1 MATIADNLRSVDSFE
16 ILLGLCSGTVEGFQ
30 DSAGESVHLDDTPLD
45 GFKGIEATLYPGD
58 SMGTTVPLKL
68 GGQASN
74 NVVGVMLETGTAVT
88 RRGTSVSPAD
98 IRFIEVRLLFSGLY
112 KTENDGIQDAPCTI
126 KIEYK
131 RSDRSS
137 WADILVYTITG
148 KTTSAYVKEYRIAV
162 ASSTANYDIRVTKIS
177 PIEND
182 PTITASVQWE
192 SFQEIIPEDPTYSDL
207 AMLHV
212 RGRGTNQLNSVPTI
226 WSDMKLKR
234 VKIPTGYDPDR
245 KTYSPGIWNGTFQSQ
260 LAYTTN
266 PIWILYD
273 IATDAMNGVAS
284 YYSIN
289 LDKFSAYQVAKW
301 CDEKVAD
308 GAGGTQPRFTLSTA
322 ISEPT
327 GAKELLRY
335 IAGLCAT
342 TYFDDGNGN
351 AFLKADIST
360 DPVALFTPENV
371 IDGEFSYSYTDV
383 TTRHNDITVE
393 FTNPELGW
401 QPDRRRVFDAA
412 SISEL
417 GRIPYDFTAI
427 GCISEREAIR
437 RARHHLLTSIR
448 EKQMVSFKTNRMGLT
463 LSPYDVFLI
472 GDVKT
477 GYSVTGRVKEM
488 SGVTLT
494 LRDAVTLE
502 AGYTYKAKFQVPN
515 PDYPDTELNPYNI
528 IERSVVSADP
538 GKPVTQLTLN
548 ATLPSSIADNPVFS
562 LESTNIF
569 GFPKRFRLLGVKET
583 EGTPDVVEVMGVE
596 VHVNKWPE
604 ILGASYSDISYSVVD
619 PFGVP
624 LPPTGLD
631 FSIEF
636 QVQGALSKPSLI
648 GNITGNLAPTNT
660 YQVSYQRNGGPHTIL
675 LIDEPYFEIPD
686 IPIGLY
692 RFEVRAIGKTGKI
705 SAPFNKNFSVK
716 ENLRDPN
723 APLTVA
729 LANNAGDSTTF
740 DLFPIIEWVQ
750 GDDDAF
756 TEKFIIKI
764 KSVSDVL
771 INTYEVPG
779 DTTSFTYDLEKI
791 AADDPGRTF
800 KMCVTASQTA
810 TNAITGVDF
819 QQLSTESCIT
829 ISNPK
834 LTLTGVEVRPKLVG
848 SEIFVTPV
856 KDRDYL
862 RTVIW
867 ADPSETFTP
876 SGSNMV
882 YSGAD
887 TVYHHVHYEDLWFR
901 VAMLDSYDPTDY
913 NISAAMLGDPKLI
926 GDDSGQEL
934 APFASGV
941 APVVLVATVAE
952 MNKFLKY
959 ANVKD
964 IPKFVYVTGTVPPV
978 LYEYDPAT
986 NTYRNAIE
994 VDLSTLDLTGLD
1006 FDVSQ
1011 IPSNVMPNI
1020 AMDAW
1025 TYFGTASRIAITNGP
1040 AKYGCL
1046 VLQTPGT
1053 GETSGCK
1060 SPSIPITGGQTYNAG
1075 AWVRV

>member
-1 MATIADNLRSVDSFE
+1 MATIADNLRSIDSFE
-16 ILLGLCSGTVEGFQ
+16 ILLGLCSGTIEGFQ
-30 DSAGESVHLDDTPLD
+30 DSVSESVHLDDTPLS
-45 GFKGIEATLYPGD
+45 GFQEIEATLYTGD
-58 SMGTTVPLKL
+58 SMGTTVPLEL

-74 NVVGVMLETGTAVT
+74 NAVGVKLDTGTPVT
-88 RRGTSVSPAD
+88 RRGSSVSPVD
-98 IRFIEVRLLFSGLY
+98 IRFIEVRLLFAGLY
-112 KTENDGIQDAPCTI
+112 KTDNDGIKDAICEI

-131 RSDRSS
+131 RADQSS
-137 WADILVYTITG
+137 WTEVATYEISG
-148 KTTSAYVKEYRIAV
+148 KATSAYVKEYRV
-162 ASSTANYDIRVTKIS
+162 KVPPSKVNYDVRVTKIS
-177 PIEND
+177 PVEND
-182 PTITASVQWE
+182 PKITANVQWE
-192 SFQEIIPEDPTYSDL
+192 SFQEVIPADPTYSDL

-245 KTYSPGIWNGTFQSQ
+245 KTYSSGIWDGTFQTQ

-273 IATDAMNGVAS
+273 IATDATNGVAS
-284 YYSIN
+284 YYGIN
-289 LDKFSAYQVAKW
+289 LDKFSAYQVARW
-301 CDEKVAD
+301 CDEKVSD

-371 IDGEFSYSYTDV
+371 IDGEFAYSYTDI

-412 SISEL
+412 SIAEL
-417 GRIPYDFTAI
+417 GRIPHDFTAI

-437 RARHHLLTSIR
+437 RARHHLLTSLR

-488 SGVTLT
+488 SGSTIT

-502 AGYTYKAKFQVPN
+502 AGYNYKAKFQIPN
-515 PDYPDTELNPYNI
+515 PGYPDTELNPYDI
-528 IERSVVSADP
+528 IERSVVSASP
-538 GKPVTQLTLN
+538 GLPVTQLTLN
-548 ATLPSSIADNPVFS
+548 TALPSSIADNPVFS
-562 LESTNIF
+562 LESTHIF

-596 VHVNKWPE
+596 VYVNKWAE
-604 ILGASYSDISYSVVD
+604 ILGASYADTRYSYID

-636 QVQGALSKPSLI
+636 RVQGTLSKPSLI

-660 YQVSYQRNGGPHTIL
+660 YQVSYRRDGGPRTIL
-675 LIDEPYFEIPD
+675 LVDEPYFEIPD

-692 RFEVRAIGKTGKI
+692 TFEVRAIGKTGKI
-705 SAPFNKNFSVK
+705 SAPFSKNFSVK

-723 APLTVA
+723 APRFVA
-729 LANNAGDSTTF
+729 LISNTGDLFTF
-740 DLFPIIEWVQ
+740 DLFPVIEWVR
-750 GDDDAF
+750 GPDDAF
-756 TEKFIIKI
+756 TEKFIITI
-764 KSVSDVL
+764 KTVNGVL

-779 DTTSFTYDLEKI
+779 DQTTFTYDLEKI
-791 AADDPGRTF
+791 ATDNPGRIF
-800 KMCVTASQTA
+800 QMCVAASQTV
-810 TNAITGVDF
+810 TDPLTGVDF
-819 QQLSTESCIT
+819 RQLSTESCIT
-829 ISNPK
+829 VSNPK
-834 LTLTGVEVRPKLVG
+834 PVLVGVGVKPKLVG
-848 SEIFVTPV
+848 SEIFVAPV

-867 ADPSETFTP
+867 ADPSKTFTP
-876 SGSNMV
+876 SGSNMI
-882 YSGAD
+882 YSGAA

-901 VAMLDSYDPTDY
+901 VAMLDAYDPTDY
-913 NISAAMLGDPKLI
+913 NISDAILGVPKLI
-926 GDDSGQEL
+926 GDDTEQL
-934 APFASGV
+934 APFAGSI
-941 APVVLVATVAE
+941 APVILVETIAE
-952 MNKFLKY
+952 MNNFLTY
-959 ANVKD
+959 ANVND
-964 IPKFVYVTGTVPPV
+964 IPKFVYVTGTDPRK
-978 LYEYDPAT
+978 LYEYDATT
-986 NTYRNAIE
+986 NTYEPAIK
-994 VDLSTLDLTGLD
+994 VDLSGLD
-1006 FDVSQ
+1006 IDIAQ
-1011 IPSNVMPNI
+1011 IPSNVMPNYE
-1020 AMDAW
+1020 MDDW
-1025 TYFGTASRIAITNGP
+1025 TYFGTASRVEIPNGP

-1053 GETSGCK
+1053 GETSGCE
-1060 SPSIPITGGQTYNAG
+1060 SPFIPITGGQTYNAG